1 MSERTYTKE
10 QLQVIEH
17 SGGHAVV
24 AAVAGSGKTET
35 LVGRVRHLLRDI
47 SPKHIAVV
55 MFNKD
60 AALSFRRRFEQA
72 VQGTA
77 PEIRTFNSMGNKIVN
92 LLVQNGL
99 LPEARIESKDHLRT
113 RIAREAFTH
122 VFKAI
127 NGSNVTPDKEQIDGF
142 IAFLL
147 LVKSG
152 TSSPEDVF
160 ETRNYG
166 SIAKGYPEAF
176 HLFEGRRSQQKIRF
190 FEDQL
195 YDPVKLMM
203 RRPAT
208 QRYVQNRVDHLIVDE
223 AQDMNGIQI
232 ELLKILAGDR
242 AQVMLVGDEDQAIYD
257 WRGAEPDYLIR
268 GFEQD
273 FPKAT
278 RYTLPHTFRF
288 GHVLS
293 IAASQLI
300 THNKNRNPKISI
312 SAEKTPSTRIHCLPL
327 TLGLAD
333 LGEHVAKQLASGVAL
348 QDIAV
353 LVRTYDLSVTLELD
367 LHQRGIPYHVYGR
380 PPLMRIPEISALLGV
395 LQLASGRWKSL
406 EADQLRYVIKSLLY
420 RPTLYLDKAALNRVI
435 ELVVHHPER
444 LVEAIRSTITPQ
456 TKDFQANQ
464 IRDRAD
470 LLEILATST
479 DPQEKVITVLDRYLV
494 ATEFERNIEKQ
505 SPTADHAAAVMAN
518 VQAFRII
525 ASRHEGTIDEFL
537 DNLDPLIDSSAVE
550 PPTTPHVWIS
560 SIHRAKG
567 AQWSRVFVP
576 GLVRGGFPR
585 DHLSSEE
592 IEAERR
598 LFYVAITRAV
608 EEVFIAHPSDQ
619 EFQRTLETAAAPDA
633 PAASS
638 SVSRFLL
645 EMDIALARH
654 AGTAIEENHFDAPG
668 EIERPEIAN
677 TYFAAFPF
685 SQDWHYTKRPQ
696 TSTAV
701 STPQGVLDAE
711 AGTRVIH
718 AVFGPGT
725 IEKWIDERVLRVI
738 FDDGDTRLLV
748 ASMAPLEISLT

>member
-17 SGGHAVV
+17 SAGHAVV

-47 SPKHIAVV
+47 SPRHIAVV

-92 LLVQNGL
+92 LLVQHGL

-113 RIAREAFTH
+113 KIAREAFTH

-127 NGSNVTPDKEQIDGF
+127 NGSNVAPDKEQVDGF
-142 IAFLL
+142 ISFLT
-147 LVKSG
+147 LVKSS
-152 TSSPEDVF
+152 TNSPEEVF
-160 ETRNYG
+160 ERYSYG

-176 HLFEGRRSQQKIRF
+176 HLFESRRAQLKIRF

-195 YDPVKLMM
+195 YDPVKLML
-203 RRPAT
+203 RRPLA

-273 FPKAT
+273 FPHAT

-288 GHVLS
+288 GHALS

-312 SAEKTPSTRIHCLPL
+312 SNEKAPLTRIHCLPL

-333 LGEHVAKQLASGVAL
+333 LGEHVAQQLTAGVAL

-395 LQLASGRWKSL
+395 LQLASGRWRSL
-406 EADQLRYVIKSLLY
+406 EGDQLRYVIKSLLY
-420 RPTLYLDKAALNRVI
+420 RPTLYLDKAALNHVI

-479 DPQEKVITVLDRYLV
+479 APHEKVITVLDRYLL

-505 SPTADHAAAVMAN
+505 SPTVDQATAVMAN
-518 VQAFRII
+518 VQAFRTI

-537 DNLDPLIDSSAVE
+537 DSLDPLIDSSAVD
-550 PPTTPHVWIS
+550 PPTTAHVWIS

-585 DHLSSEE
+585 DRLSNEE

-608 EEVFIAHPSDQ
+608 DEVFIAHPSDP
-619 EFQRTLETAAAPDA
+619 EFQRILETATPTDPD
-633 PAASS
+633 PAIS
-638 SVSRFLL
+638 SVSCFLW

-654 AGTAIEENHFDAPG
+654 AGAAIEEKRFEAPG
-668 EIERPEIAN
+668 EIERPQIAN
-677 TYFAAFPF
+677 AYFATFPF
-685 SQDWHYTKRPQ
+685 SQDWHYVQRPQ
-696 TSTAV
+696 ASIAANTH
-701 STPQGVLDAE
+701 QGILGAE
-711 AGTRVIH
+711 AGTKVIH
-718 AVFGPGT
+718 AVFGTGT
-725 IEKWIDERVLRVI
+725 IEKWIDDRVLRVI

-748 ASMAPLEISLT
+748 ASMAPMEIALM